1 MNENNVLRRKAEAAL
16 LASETAAV
24 ARDSA
29 STRLIHELQVHQVEL
44 EMQND
49 ELVAAQVTAQQRID
63 QIEALNRQLS
73 QAQSQLLQAEKMA
86 AIGQLAAGVAHEIN
100 NPIGFVDSNLVTLRE
115 YIDELL
121 EVVTQS
127 EKCVS
132 HCSGSPQQA
141 ALKRLLGEKDM
152 AFIRQDVGQLLAES
166 LDGTDRVRRIV
177 QNLKDFSHVSEEAW
191 QWADLHQGLERAVAL
206 VWHEIKYKAE
216 LVRAYGELPPVRC
229 MAGQISQVF
238 MNLLVNASQAIAT
251 RGTITLVSGLAAIA
265 EGRPESVWIEVRDTG
280 SGIAAERLTRVFD
293 PFFTTK
299 PVGQGT
305 GLGLSLAWS
314 IVQKHHGTLTVSS
327 QVGEG
332 TVFRLTLPIDQPERE
347 KVGAGDTASIPLADS
362 VAGPVA

>member
-1 MNENNVLRRKAEAAL
+1 MNESNALRRKAEAAL

-29 STRLIHELQVHQVEL
+29 SARLIHELQVHQVEL

-49 ELVAAQVTAQQRID
+49 ELVAAQLTAQQRIE
-63 QIEALNRQLS
+63 QIESLNRQLA
-73 QAQSQLLQAEKMA
+73 QAQSLLLQSEKMA

-121 EVVTQS
+121 EVVAQS
-127 EKCVS
+127 EKCVAQ
-132 HCSGSPQQA
+132 CSGSPQQA
-141 ALKRLLGEKDM
+141 ALKLLLGEKDM

-166 LDGTDRVRRIV
+166 LDGTARVRRIV

-191 QWADLHQGLERAVAL
+191 QWADLHQGLEKAVAL
-206 VWHEIKYKAE
+206 VWHEIKYKAD
-216 LVRAYGELPPVRC
+216 LVRAYGELPLVCC
-229 MAGQISQVF
+229 MAGQINQVL
-238 MNLLVNASQAIAT
+238 MNLLMNASQAIAT
-251 RGTITLVSGLAAIA
+251 RGTITLASGLVAPA

-280 SGIAAERLTRVFD
+280 GGIAAEHLTRVFD

-299 PVGQGT
+299 PVGKGT
-305 GLGLSLAWS
+305 GLGLSLSWS
-314 IVQKHHGTLTVSS
+314 IVQKHHGTLIVRS

-332 TVFRLTLPIDQPERE
+332 SIFRLTLPIAQPDTP
-347 KVGAGDTASIPLADS
+347 KVGAGNTASNPPGVHQPIP
-362 VAGPVA
+362 